1 MASKLLFIRGALK
14 APPATQ
20 DAFQMLPHVGLIEVK
35 SKSILREEFALRS
48 CLFLRA
54 GFCHAG
60 GRDEPVDATRRGDAW
75 GRDTRDGHI

>member
-1 MASKLLFIRGALK
+1 MSVGFLEVGIV
-14 APPATQ
+14 TQ
-20 DAFQMLPHVGLIEVK
+20 LIEVK
-35 SKSILREEFALRS
+35 SKSIFREEFALRS